1 MIIQEIELKDFRPFY
16 GIQKITLSEDLNKN
30 ITFIGAENGSGKT
43 TLLEAI
49 KWCLYGVINL
59 PNKDEFVNKKAGSKA
74 SINEEITVSVKIIFK
89 DEDCIYTAFRE
100 LEFIKK
106 SSTNFTL
113 KKKGELDLTKK
124 TKDGIKLKISAPETE
139 ISKIIPKEMNFF
151 FDGERLANF
160 DDKTTLKRAI
170 EGILGVQTT
179 NNSIKHLKLVKKQI
193 GDELIIL
200 QRKLGNTTDVLLRE
214 KVQSFEEN
222 IEKNKNEISRLN
234 NEISIANKQ
243 LEDKKNKQQA
253 IKSIEEFAIQKRKKE
268 EEAKKLDKDIEEQEI
283 KIRNHYS
290 NLSHMGPIT
299 KLIEDASKILEEKK
313 KKKEVPSKVSE
324 FLINELIQNGKCIC
338 GCEIKEN
345 SERHKILEELKK
357 SSSSDK
363 MINAFDSAFRLTETE
378 KIKRINFYDN
388 LKNYVEML
396 ERLNSEKDNLDKEI
410 VELDKKIDK
419 NQNEEGQLLKQ
430 SINQLNSKIY
440 ESNQK
445 IGGLKKEIEQNLKV
459 KDEYEKEI
467 RLIESNNSEVN
478 ILNKR
483 IEFCNKLI
491 EDFETILKKKK
502 ENIKNELIKKIRAI
516 YSETTRKGYK
526 ILLNDDFL
534 ITIVDPETEI
544 PIAVSTGEQKIA
556 TLCFIGALADVARD
570 IHKRKSNIENGKIF
584 PIILDSPFGDLD
596 NEHRLKLIRLLP
608 TLADQIVLLTS
619 SSQATEEMKNELF
632 PKIGEMYML
641 HNNKNNNNTNEKH
654 EITYV
659 FKKNEEGKW
668 IKNGVYN

>member
-268 EEAKKLDKDIEEQEI
+268 EEVKKLDKDIEEQEI

-357 SSSSDK
+357 SPSSDK

-388 LKNYVEML
+388 LKNYIEML

-440 ESNQK
+440 EFNQK

-459 KDEYEKEI
+459 KDEYEKKI
-467 RLIESNNSEVN
+467 RVIESNNSEVN

-491 EDFETILKKKK
+491 ENFETILKKKK
-502 ENIKNELIKKIRAI
+502 ENIKNELIKKIRAL

-584 PIILDSPFGDLD
+584 PIILDSPFGNLD
-596 NEHRLKLIRLLP
+596 NEHRLKLIKLLP

-641 HNNKNNNNTNEKH
+641 HNNKNNNTNEKH
-654 EITYV
+654 EKTYV

-668 IKNGVYN
+668 IRNGVYN

>member
-1 MIIQEIELKDFRPFY
+1 MIIQEIELKDFRPFH

-59 PNKDEFVNKKAGSKA
+59 PNKDEFINKKTGAKA
-74 SINEEITVSVKIIFK
+74 SINEEITVSIKIIFK
-89 DEDCIYTAFRE
+89 DEGCTYVAFRE

-113 KKKGELDLTKK
+113 KKKGELELTKK
-124 TKDGIKLKISAPETE
+124 TKDGIKQKISAPETE

-160 DDKTTLKRAI
+160 DDKITLKRAI

-193 GDELIIL
+193 GDELIML

-214 KVQSFEEN
+214 KVQSLEEK
-222 IEKNKNEISRLN
+222 IEKNKSEISRLN
-234 NEISIANKQ
+234 NEITSANKQ

-268 EEAKKLDKDIEEQEI
+268 EVAKKVAKDIEEQEI

-290 NLSHMGPIT
+290 SFSHMGPIT
-299 KLIEDASKILEEKK
+299 RLVEDASKILLEKK

-345 SERHKILEELKK
+345 SERHRNLEELKK

-363 MINAFDSAFRLTETE
+363 MINAFDSALRLTETE
-378 KIKRINFYDN
+378 KIKRISFYDN
-388 LKNYVEML
+388 LKNYIDML
-396 ERLNSEKDNLDKEI
+396 ERFNSEKDSLDKEI
-410 VELDKKIDK
+410 IELDKKIDK

-430 SINQLNSKIY
+430 SINQLNSRIY

-445 IGGLKKEIEQNLKV
+445 IGGLKKEIEQNLKS
-459 KDEYEKEI
+459 KDDYEKKI
-467 RLIESNNSEVN
+467 RLIESNNLEVN
-478 ILNKR
+478 ILNRR

-491 EDFETILKKKK
+491 ENFETILKKKK
-502 ENIKNELIKKIRAI
+502 ENIKNELIKKIRNI

-534 ITIVDPETEI
+534 ITIVDPETEMPI
-544 PIAVSTGEQKIA
+544 PVSTGEQKIA

-570 IHKRKSNIENGKIF
+570 IHKRQSTIENGKIF

-596 NEHRLKLIRLLP
+596 NEHRLKLIKLLP

-619 SSQATEEMKNELF
+619 SSQATKEMKEELS
-632 PKIGEMYML
+632 PRIGEMYML
-641 HNNKNNNNTNEKH
+641 HNNKNNNTDDKH
-654 EITYV
+654 EVTYIY
-659 FKKNEEGKW
+659 KKNEEGKW